1 MTGAARACDA
11 AGPHTPGPVRPYPAG
26 WRCPAHTPAAQAGR
40 PEPPPG
46 RGPLPG
52 AWTTPTSQGVAH
64 VLDERAIA
72 SGKRRSRPADY
83 RAAQAATRKD
93 NP

>member
-1 MTGAARACDA
+1 MMRDPQPCDVPA
-11 AGPHTPGPVRPYPAG
+11 SHAPGPIRPYVCG

-46 RGPLPG
+46 PGPLPG
-52 AWTTPTSQGVAH
+52 AWATPTPQGVAH

-72 SGKRRSRPADY
+72 SGKRRSNPAAY
-83 RAAQAATRKD
+83 KAAVAATRKD
-93 NP
+93 HS